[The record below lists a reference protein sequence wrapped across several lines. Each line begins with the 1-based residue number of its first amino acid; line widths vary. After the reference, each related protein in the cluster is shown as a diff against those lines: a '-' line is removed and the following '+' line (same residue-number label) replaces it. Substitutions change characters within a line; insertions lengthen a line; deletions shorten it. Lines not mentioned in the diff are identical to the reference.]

1 MSITVLAPAY
11 YTSMYPVRYLAESA
25 KRYGIDVKWY
35 GLGKPYP
42 GWYDVQIIDLLEE
55 LAHVTT
61 SHVLYTDA
69 SDAIFLTNLDEIWW
83 KYIACAKGPRVFSQ
97 MVVSKEQSGICA
109 GGWISSREE
118 AIYTL
123 DFLRSH
129 KPQNVEDSDNPQVR
143 WRTNVTKQFLAVG
156 IDYSRDIFQVV
167 DEPLD
172 IVDGRVFNPRLD
184 TYPCILHFAGGYTDP
199 TNGKA
204 ALIEP
209 YWKQLGY

>member
-11 YTSMYPVRYLAESA
+11 YSSMYPVRYLAESA
-25 KRYGIDVKWY
+25 KRYGTDVKWY

-42 GWYDVQIIDLLEE
+42 GWYNVQIIDLLEE

-69 SDAIFLTNLDEIWW
+69 SDAIFLTNLDDLKK
-83 KYIACAKGPRVFSQ
+83 KYFGMSSPAILISR
-97 MVVSKEQSGICA
+97 ERSGVCA
-109 GGWISSREE
+109 GGIL
-118 AIYTL
+118 ANTKALKHTL
-123 DFLRSH
+123 NEIRQYKIDV
-129 KPQNVEDSDNPQVR
+129 PDSDNPQVR
-143 WRTNVTKQFLAVG
+143 WRHFIANELTPTMVDG
-156 IDYSRDIFQVV
+156 HSEIFQVV